1 MCSVF
6 TCHSPIQESKMQSVD
21 DLIYFSRIFA
31 LVLFFVLFVG
41 ILVWAFLPGNKQRF
55 EKEARKILEEDR

>member
-1 MCSVF
+1 
-6 TCHSPIQESKMQSVD
+6 MQSVD